1 MSLNKLGKDELKIVA
16 EELNLTVPEG
26 AKIAGLKNLIVNSDV
41 YKNDKELV
49 QSAIDYALAEI
60 KNKRLDSEIKLEF
73 ERIKLAQLQKQLE
86 LANIQKNLPQNPDIR
101 NPSVFETAANC
112 NVETLLKSVKTLTI
126 PVPSR
131 VESYN
136 LFFQS
141 LEKAFKIKEVPEQ
154 FKGEILLNILGERVN
169 NLLVHVSEEEL
180 NNYSKLKDLVLK
192 EFSPT
197 PQECYNR
204 FQKAQK
210 LSSESYVQF
219 ASRLCATFE
228 YYCQLRNVNDF
239 KSLYSINETKVHC
252 GLIRDEDLNKN
263 LEKFWKLEEIEE
275 PIVKNKERL
284 ICEEHY
290 ANTHFRT
297 KEGKYVVSMPL
308 KKEPSCLGNS
318 KDIALKRLGSLW
330 NRLARDDNYL
340 NLYREFLRDYERLGH
355 MKEVTNETEPKIAY
369 YATHHGIYRPEK
381 STTKLRV
388 VFNCSSLTDN
398 GISLN
403 DIQYNGGVIQ
413 EDLYAQMLRF
423 RTYTYAFTADI
434 KMMYRTILINP
445 KQRSLQRIVWCES
458 EHESPKIYELSTVT
472 YGTVSAPYLAQR
484 TLTQLS
490 MDEEANFPIA
500 ASVLR
505 NNLYMDDV
513 LCGAA
518 TLEEAIVLRQQLK
531 GILKSAGMELHK
543 LCANHE
549 KLSPGPEQNYNF
561 ATLTETKTL
570 GVSWKPNLDF
580 FLIKV
585 KVCLDSSYTKRDVL
599 STIAKIFDPVGLM
612 APVISKAKIFLQ
624 RLWRSKLEWNDLLP
638 AEEYREWQQF
648 LVSLE
653 NINNIEIP
661 RRILVAFP
669 EVTEIHGFADASERC
684 YGAAVYCKSKN
695 LKSETLVRL
704 ITSKSRVAPIKS
716 LTIPRLEL
724 CAAVLLAKLV
734 KRVVAALQLETAEIY
749 LWSDSMIV
757 MAWLRKEP
765 MDLKTFVQN
774 RVGKI
779 QELYPNQLWRH
790 VPSDQNPADL
800 VSRGVDPEKLLQQN
814 LWFNGPTFLSGDD
827 YPNRTINCREKLDE
841 YNSELKNC
849 VNEQI
854 ENFQSVL
861 NIHVN
866 DFLNDLLN
874 LNNNYITILR
884 VLSFI
889 FRFVENLKGI
899 NKVAGPLTT
908 KEFEKAETY
917 LVKKVQEQEFS
928 SDINHLKSK
937 GSVLPNTVHIEL
949 VSDLTSQAFI
959 AALKRF
965 MARRGK
971 CAKLFSDNGK
981 NFFGASNEIKKLLEI
996 VRKPDE
1002 KLANYLAAEGIE
1014 WKFIPARS
1022 PNFGGLWE
1030 AAIKSYKY
1038 HLKRVVNGINL
1049 TYEELL
1055 TVTVQIEGI
1064 LNSRPLCPLSNNDDD
1079 FQVLTPAHFLINRS
1093 LNSLEEPNLTKCKES
1108 NLKQWQKI
1116 TKIVQLMWKFG
1127 AVIT

>member
-1 MSLNKLGKDELKIVA
+1 MSLNKLRKDELKIVA
-16 EELNLTVPEG
+16 EELNLTRPEG
-26 AKIAGLKNLIVNSDV
+26 AKIADLKSLIVNSDV

-60 KNKRLDSEIKLEF
+60 KNKRLNSETKLEF
-73 ERIKLAQLQKQLE
+73 ERTKLAQLQKQLE
-86 LANIQKNLPQNPDIR
+86 LANIQKNLPQNSDIQ
-101 NPSVFETAANC
+101 NPSVFETAANI
-112 NVETLLKSVKTLTI
+112 NVETLLKSVKNLTI

-180 NNYSKLKDLVLK
+180 NNY
-192 EFSPT
+192 
-197 PQECYNR
+197 N
-204 FQKAQK
+204 
-210 LSSESYVQF
+210 
-219 ASRLCATFE
+219 
-228 YYCQLRNVNDF
+228 
-239 KSLYSINETKVHC
+239 SINETKVHC
-252 GLIRDEDLNKN
+252 GLIRDEDLNKT
-263 LEKFWKLEEIEE
+263 LEKFWKLEKVEE

-330 NRLARDDNYL
+330 NRLARDENYL

-355 MKEVTNETEPKIAY
+355 MKEVTNETKPEITY

-445 KQRSLQRIVWCES
+445 KQRNLQRIVWCES

-531 GILKSAGMELHK
+531 GILNSAGMELHK

-549 KLSPGPEQNYNF
+549 KLSPDPEQNYNF

-570 GVSWKPNLDF
+570 GVSWKPNLDC

-612 APVISKAKIFLQ
+612 TPVISKAKIFLQ

-669 EVTEIHGFADASERC
+669 EVIEIHGVADASERC

-704 ITSKSRVAPIKS
+704 ITSKSRVSPIKS
-716 LTIPRLEL
+716 LTIPRFEL

-734 KRVVAALQLETAEIY
+734 KRA
-749 LWSDSMIV
+749 
-757 MAWLRKEP
+757 R
-765 MDLKTFVQN
+765 
-774 RVGKI
+774 
-779 QELYPNQLWRH
+779 
-790 VPSDQNPADL
+790 
-800 VSRGVDPEKLLQQN
+800 
-814 LWFNGPTFLSGDD
+814 
-827 YPNRTINCREKLDE
+827 NC
-841 YNSELKNC
+841 
-849 VNEQI
+849 
-854 ENFQSVL
+854 
-861 NIHVN
+861 
-866 DFLNDLLN
+866 
-874 LNNNYITILR
+874 
-884 VLSFI
+884 
-889 FRFVENLKGI
+889 
-899 NKVAGPLTT
+899 
-908 KEFEKAETY
+908 
-917 LVKKVQEQEFS
+917 
-928 SDINHLKSK
+928 
-937 GSVLPNTVHIEL
+937 
-949 VSDLTSQAFI
+949 
-959 AALKRF
+959 
-965 MARRGK
+965 
-971 CAKLFSDNGK
+971 
-981 NFFGASNEIKKLLEI
+981 
-996 VRKPDE
+996 
-1002 KLANYLAAEGIE
+1002 
-1014 WKFIPARS
+1014 
-1022 PNFGGLWE
+1022 
-1030 AAIKSYKY
+1030 
-1038 HLKRVVNGINL
+1038 
-1049 TYEELL
+1049 
-1055 TVTVQIEGI
+1055 
-1064 LNSRPLCPLSNNDDD
+1064 
-1079 FQVLTPAHFLINRS
+1079 
-1093 LNSLEEPNLTKCKES
+1093 
-1108 NLKQWQKI
+1108 
-1116 TKIVQLMWKFG
+1116 
-1127 AVIT
+1127 